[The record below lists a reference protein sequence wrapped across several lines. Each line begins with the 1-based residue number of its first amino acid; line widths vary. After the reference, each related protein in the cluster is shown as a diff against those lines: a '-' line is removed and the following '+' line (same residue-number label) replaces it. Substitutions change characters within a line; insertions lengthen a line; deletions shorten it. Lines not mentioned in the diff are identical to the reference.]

1 MKISVN
7 INGIFNK
14 RFINESLEL
23 QFKRE
28 INLKDLIRKVGKILK
43 NDIYKLITEKRSN
56 PIILLNGKK
65 VNIPEI
71 FLIKI
76 KDGDI
81 LSILQALGGG

>member
-28 INLKDLIRKVGKILK
+28 INLKYLIKKVGKILK
-43 NDIYKLITEKRSN
+43 NDIHKLITEKRSN